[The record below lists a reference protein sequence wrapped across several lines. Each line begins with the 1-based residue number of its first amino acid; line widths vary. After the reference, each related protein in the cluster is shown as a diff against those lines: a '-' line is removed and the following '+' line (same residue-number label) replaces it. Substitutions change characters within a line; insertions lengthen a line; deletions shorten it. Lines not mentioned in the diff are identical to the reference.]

1 MWLLQNGGSPR
12 VGAGKSGA
20 GETGGTGGVA
30 SGGDGDS
37 SDEEVSAAATV
48 PPHMLLSV
56 ECKVGARADIAAV
69 VEIKDDGISMKRLKG
84 ILQTLLDDPSLSPS
98 DSNNVSTSGSSHGF
112 LVSDAEAALGR
123 LKSVSSR
130 HEAKHIL
137 FRMRSVS
144 LLEPVMDTYGDVDFE
159 RLSFP
164 RWAQT
169 ANGNLLAHT
178 WHQLGMTEIV
188 KYSKRPH
195 FVASVPWTCPV
206 VASHQLD
213 NCFWDATFRV
223 SLWETTV
230 SVDDKEGTSG
240 DIHSK
245 GVILSRLVG
254 RAELDAAQ
262 LLARSAVTVPFDS
275 ALADFLVRPGADEPN
290 KQRRNSKEV
299 TFRARLLADERPLFL
314 RGLLGR
320 RSAISMQQ
328 PNTAAVAAA
337 EVMPVDVHYIW
348 FAANQGSSTA
358 SLNKKMSD
366 KGNQFDVVARSIA
379 YPGTLFSQ
387 MVLQVLILSL

>member
-1 MWLLQNGGSPR
+1 
-12 VGAGKSGA
+12 
-20 GETGGTGGVA
+20 
-30 SGGDGDS
+30 
-37 SDEEVSAAATV
+37 
-48 PPHMLLSV
+48 
-56 ECKVGARADIAAV
+56 
-69 VEIKDDGISMKRLKG
+69 
-84 ILQTLLDDPSLSPS
+84 
-98 DSNNVSTSGSSHGF
+98 
-112 LVSDAEAALGR
+112 
-123 LKSVSSR
+123 
-130 HEAKHIL
+130 
-137 FRMRSVS
+137 
-144 LLEPVMDTYGDVDFE
+144 
-159 RLSFP
+159 
-164 RWAQT
+164 
-169 ANGNLLAHT
+169 
-178 WHQLGMTEIV
+178 
-188 KYSKRPH
+188 
-195 FVASVPWTCPV
+195 
-206 VASHQLD
+206 
-213 NCFWDATFRV
+213 
-223 SLWETTV
+223 V